1 MDTSVAEELLD
12 EVLPWLEALEAQN
25 AAIAQFLREKG
36 IATDEQLAPYVEQA
50 KNASSV
56 RWRAARLRIERLLST
71 AIKATE
77 QAKEKVPDKA
87 AEKPPEK
94 TKDAGAET
102 AQGSE
107 ASQDSDRSE
116 KTGKHQVNDNKGKEV
131 AAGRDSDDEKKRA
144 SGEQRKEAA

>member
-1 MDTSVAEELLD
+1 MDPSVAEELLD
-12 EVLPWLEALEAQN
+12 EVLPSLEALEAQN
-25 AAIAQFLREKG
+25 AAIAQFLRAKG

-87 AEKPPEK
+87 AERPEK
-94 TKDAGAET
+94 AKDAGAET

-116 KTGKHQVNDNKGKEV
+116 KTGKHQDNANKGKEV
-131 AAGRDSDDEKKRA
+131 AASPESDDEKKRA
-144 SGEQRKEAA
+144 SSEQRKEAA